1 MITRR
6 ALSGSVLFA
15 AASAERARSAQ
26 AQSPTPAGVRRT
38 EVEAL
43 RRFAES
49 THPRGCEAAADSDWR
64 SRWDALAAEAD
75 TLSDGGYF
83 VHTRAALGW
92 FKDGHTTPLPFE
104 FIGGVPAQ
112 LADGAFGLELPFR
125 VRVFHDGAYVVAA
138 KDEAAVLVGARI
150 TRIGAMETGALIR
163 AWARNWPGTESWAHR
178 WSGRAFAPAFLEALG
193 AVRDASEAIVVQ
205 VERNQRRLQARLRP
219 RSAAGEGLQDLVRQ
233 KAAQEAWSETTGG
246 GNYVRPLPDRR
257 ALYVSIDAMEDVEGK
272 TFEQLTRDC
281 FAAMEDV
288 RAGRM
293 VIDLRRNGG
302 GDNFKQEG
310 LRKRILRSSFNRPGG
325 LYVLT
330 SPITFS
336 AAQNCATRLER
347 DSFALFVGEPT
358 GGTPN
363 QYGDAQTFVGEATGI
378 VSIVSTLAWF
388 DSYPQDNR
396 ALMMPDIFAPMLF
409 ADWAAGRDNA
419 LEAALTGTIENP
431 ADELDRR
438 SIFFFERPSQLQEWR
453 PFWRAT

>member
-6 ALSGSVLFA
+6 TLSGLVLFA
-15 AASAERARSAQ
+15 SASA
-26 AQSPTPAGVRRT
+26 QSAGVARAQGVTPVGARRG

-43 RRFAES
+43 RRFAEA
-49 THPRGCEAAADSDWR
+49 THPRGREAAADSDWR
-64 SRWDALAAEAD
+64 SRWDVLAAEAD
-75 TLSDGGYF
+75 ALSDGSYF
-83 VHTRAALGW
+83 VRTRAALGW

-112 LADGAFGLELPFR
+112 LADGVFGLGLPIR

-138 KDEAAVLVGARI
+138 KDEAAALIGARI
-150 TRIGAMETGALIR
+150 TRVGGIEVGALIR

-193 AVRDASEAIVVQ
+193 AVHDASGAIVVHA
-205 VERNQRRLQARLRP
+205 ERGRRRLQASLRP
-219 RSAAGEGLQDLVRQ
+219 RPGAGDDLQEIVRQ
-233 KAAQEAWSETTGG
+233 KSGQELWSDAAGG
-246 GNYVRPLPDRR
+246 GNYVRALPDRR

-281 FAAMEDV
+281 FAAMGNTQTE
-288 RAGRM
+288 RL

-302 GDNFKQEG
+302 GDNFKQEA
-310 LRKRILRSSFNRPGG
+310 LRKRILRSRFNQPGG
-325 LYVLT
+325 LYVLI

-363 QYGDAQTFVGEATGI
+363 QYGDAQTFTGEATGI

-388 DSYPQDNR
+388 DSYPQDKR
-396 ALMMPDIFAPMLF
+396 ALMMPDVFAPMLF
-409 ADWAAGRDNA
+409 ADWVAGRDNA
-419 LEAALTGTIENP
+419 LDAALTDAAESP

-438 SIFFFERPSQLQEWR
+438 STFFFERPTQSQEWR
-453 PFWRAT
+453 PFWRTT